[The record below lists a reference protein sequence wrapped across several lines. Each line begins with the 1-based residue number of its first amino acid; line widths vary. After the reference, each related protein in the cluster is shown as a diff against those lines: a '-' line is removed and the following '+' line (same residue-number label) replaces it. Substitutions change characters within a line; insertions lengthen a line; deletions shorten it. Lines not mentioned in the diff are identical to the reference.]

1 MINSLQPSPPTPTMA
16 KEIEIWWPMP
26 NRLSNQ
32 SQFSE
37 IDIIHRSLF
46 TSSEKEP
53 AMTIAVTDKPAST
66 VSKPATSAT
75 TSVVSLSLD
84 AETYLWF
91 EAKAAEDDRTLS
103 KFIARHLRAYVLAEQ
118 KKKQEND
125 KF

>member
-1 MINSLQPSPPTPTMA
+1 MTTA
-16 KEIEIWWPMP
+16 TVTRTATGDPMP
-26 NRLSNQ
+26 
-32 SQFSE
+32 
-37 IDIIHRSLF
+37 
-46 TSSEKEP
+46 TGTKSS
-53 AMTIAVTDKPAST
+53 AA
-66 VSKPATSAT
+66 